1 MRISTSAIY
10 NANVDLLNQQQAK
23 LLHTQQQIASG
34 RRILTPAD
42 DPIGSARALDV
53 TQSDATNTQY
63 ATNRNAARHTTSLA
77 EGILKS
83 ATEILQDVRTTAVY
97 AGDGT
102 VTSIDKQILASDLRS
117 RLNELMA
124 LANSTDGIG
133 NYLFSGFQG
142 RALPF
147 AEGASG
153 VQYLADDGQ
162 RMVQVS
168 SSRQLATS
176 DSGADIFMRIKNG
189 NGTFATGQVTTPLT
203 LSTNATIASP
213 VVTAATAGAVNG
225 PGLSTF
231 TPNAAATGTI
241 AAGALT
247 MQVGAGPVINVG
259 AITLD
264 GINNAANIAA
274 AFDTAYVAAG
284 GSLGTFS
291 AAAGIVSKAADAGI
305 SFTFG
310 IGGSATSAAAAATT
324 RSTLT
329 SQTGLSYTQ
338 LGTQAYTTNNVT
350 VASTATLVAGA
361 TITGGGFPAGT
372 TVQSIINGTTFT
384 TSTAAV
390 PANSVG
396 QTLQTGA
403 GNTGTGIVGQGAVTN
418 PALLTGNNY
427 LVTFAVS
434 TPQTVDANATITGGT
449 AVTVASTASLAV
461 GTPISGAGFP
471 SGTTVT
477 AITSGTTFTTS
488 AATSITAF
496 PATGQLI
503 SVPGG
508 VITYGVTNTTTGVA
522 VAAPAA
528 TTLNPYVSG
537 QAISFDGLRLDVTG
551 TPANGD
557 AFTVVPSTNES
568 IFKTISDLIT
578 ALGVVNTSGAAGAA
592 AAQFTNSLN
601 TALNNLDRGLDNISA
616 VRASQ
621 GTRLRELDAL
631 QSAGEDLG
639 LQFKQTLTQL
649 QDVDYNQ
656 AISDLTLQKIGL
668 EASQKSFLTVSGL
681 SLFNYM

>member
-1 MRISTSAIY
+1 MRISTSTIY
-10 NANVDLLNQQQAK
+10 NANVSLLNQQQAK

-102 VTSIDKQILASDLRS
+102 LTSTDKQILATELKS

-147 AEGASG
+147 AESASG

-225 PGLSTF
+225 PGLITF

-247 MQVGAGPVINVG
+247 IQVGAGPVINVG

-284 GSLGTFS
+284 GSPGTFT
-291 AAAGIVSKAADAGI
+291 AAAGVVSKAADAGI

-324 RSTLT
+324 RSTLA

-350 VASTATLVAGA
+350 VASTATLVVGA

-384 TSTAAV
+384 TSAAAV

-396 QTLQTGA
+396 QTLQAGA

-503 SVPGG
+503 GIPGG

-578 ALGVVNTSGAAGAA
+578 ALGAVNTSGVGAA

-601 TALNNLDRGLDNISA
+601 TALNNLDRDLDNISA
-616 VRASQ
+616 MRASQ